1 MSRTDATNRITAAAV
16 AGGGVVAAIAL
27 VWFFQPS
34 SEPSVAP
41 ERESAARSEQPV
53 LSSPLPGAEA
63 PSVAIPAPVTP
74 PREELTANAAPT
86 PERSPLPGEAPT
98 TPMAQILADR
108 QQNMIIQNNQ
118 GNGGVPPQL
127 VDGERAFA
135 AEPIDGAWAPGA
147 EAKLLSTF
155 AEIPGLEL
163 IDLQVQCRSTMC
175 RVQLTQP
182 PAAGGGQLPFN
193 ILSDEVGMKPRW
205 MMAIVDG
212 PPGPP
217 GPPQPG
223 AVPRPM
229 RSIAYLWREGLAPEG
244 DTGVR
249 TRSN

>member
-1 MSRTDATNRITAAAV
+1 MRLTAPLI
-16 AGGGVVAAIAL
+16 GGAAIALAVAL

-34 SEPSVAP
+34 SEPRVPREP
-41 ERESAARSEQPV
+41 ESTARSEAPAA
-53 LSSPLPGAEA
+53 SSLPPEVRTPAA
-63 PSVAIPAPVTP
+63 NPAPAP
-74 PREELTANAAPT
+74 ASREELTANAAPE
-86 PERSPLPGEAPT
+86 PERSPLPGEAPA
-98 TPMAQILADR
+98 TPMAQIMAER

-118 GNGGVPPQL
+118 GNAGVPPQL

-135 AEPIDGAWAPGA
+135 AEPIDGTWAPGA

-155 AEIPGLEL
+155 AQMPGLEL

-205 MMAIVDG
+205 MMAVVDG

-223 AVPRPM
+223 VAPRPM
-229 RSIAYLWREGLAPEG
+229 KSIAYLWREGLAPEPA
-244 DTGVR
+244 
-249 TRSN
+249 TRAADDPN